1 MPGSLNDMSDLWSR
15 IRQLQAGGRR
25 RSTAGRRRSSRRP
38 DHGAAH
44 LILLVGKKHDRMLLL
59 RHRHRHKWGT
69 PGGERDRKKSSGE
82 VEGYFEAMK
91 REFREETG
99 ARLPRLYDIKH
110 IQPYRNV
117 RVYVAKT
124 RQDLTLLLPH
134 RLDTTETD
142 RWVLPRV
149 FGSGPGNSDYC
160 SQ

>member
-1 MPGSLNDMSDLWSR
+1 MAVSR
-15 IRQLQAGGRR
+15 R
-25 RSTAGRRRSSRRP
+25 RRP
-38 DHGAAH
+38 DHGA
-44 LILLVGKKHDRMLLL
+44 LLVGKKHDRMLLL
-59 RHRHRHKWGT
+59 RHRHGNKWGT

-82 VEGYFEAMK
+82 VESYFEAMK

-134 RLDTTETD
+134 NYRLDTTETD
-142 RWVLPRV
+142 RGASW
-149 FGSGPGNSDYC
+149 
-160 SQ
+160 